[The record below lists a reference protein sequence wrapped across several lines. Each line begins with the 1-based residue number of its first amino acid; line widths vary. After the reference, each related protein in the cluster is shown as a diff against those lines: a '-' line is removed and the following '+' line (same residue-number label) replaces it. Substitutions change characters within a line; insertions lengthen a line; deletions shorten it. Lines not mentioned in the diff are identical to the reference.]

1 MARLNARSDAMKEDM
16 EVKDFS
22 LTGMF
27 SAVLKREDARD
38 VQMGERL
45 LDSRNVGF
53 CTFDELRDALAARQF
68 RIVYQP
74 KVWAHNRKLAG
85 AEALVRWDHPLLGVL
100 GPDLFIASAESTG
113 MIHELGA
120 WVLREV
126 AKFAGVLER
135 GNHGFPGKLA
145 VNVSPVQ
152 FSNAHY
158 ITALVEATEALG
170 LPVHLLEFEV
180 TETSVFENLEKTL
193 KLMNMLHSHG
203 IHIAID
209 DFGRG
214 YSSIQH
220 LASLPISVVKLDRGF
235 VAQIET
241 SEANRKIVKGM
252 LRLCRE
258 LGIETVAEGVE
269 REQQATM
276 LTDWG
281 CDMLQGWLF
290 GRPLARED
298 FVRSMTL

>member
-1 MARLNARSDAMKEDM
+1 MKE
-16 EVKDFS
+16 EDFS

-27 SAVLKREDARD
+27 SAVLEREDARD
-38 VQMGERL
+38 ELVGDML
-45 LDSRNVGF
+45 LDRGNARF
-53 CTFDELRDALAARQF
+53 CTFDEMRDALVARQF

-74 KVWAHNRKLAG
+74 KVWAHNRALAG
-85 AEALVRWDHPLLGVL
+85 AEALVRWDHPALGEI

-126 AKFAGVLER
+126 TKFAAVLQQKY
-135 GNHGFPGKLA
+135 GFDGKLA

-180 TETSVFENLEKTL
+180 TETCVFENLEKTL
-193 KLMNMLHSHG
+193 KLMNMLRSRG

-235 VAQIET
+235 IGQLET
-241 SEANRKIVKGM
+241 SETNRKIVRGM

-269 REQQATM
+269 REQQAEM

-298 FVRSMTL
+298 FVRRMAR

>member
-1 MARLNARSDAMKEDM
+1 MHAQRARESASM
-16 EVKDFS
+16 EVEDFS
-22 LTGMF
+22 LTRLF
-27 SAVLKREDARD
+27 SAVLEREDARD
-38 VQMGERL
+38 VPGGDML
-45 LDSRNVGF
+45 LETRDARFYS
-53 CTFDELRDALAARQF
+53 FDEMRDALAARQF

-74 KVWAHNRKLAG
+74 KVWARSRALAG
-85 AEALVRWDHPLLGVL
+85 AEALVRWDHPALGVI

-126 AKFAGVLER
+126 TKFAAILQQKYEF
-135 GNHGFPGKLA
+135 NGKLA

-152 FSNAHY
+152 FSNANY

-180 TETSVFENLEKTL
+180 TETCVFENFEKTL
-193 KLMNMLHSHG
+193 KLMNMLRSRG

-241 SEANRKIVKGM
+241 SETNRKIVRGM

-269 REQQATM
+269 REEQAAM

-290 GRPLARED
+290 GRPLERED
-298 FVRSMTL
+298 FVRRLA